1 MLNVMRLVS
10 YYPTRCVLVITQHP
24 NVITSPILYF
34 GTINYTACAHIHNSK
49 IILVTNSLVL
59 LLARTTEITST
70 VRGIV
75 NIHSNYEVSQNAEDL
90 LSAQEWHNFSSYL

>member
-1 MLNVMRLVS
+1 
-10 YYPTRCVLVITQHP
+10 VIIQHP

-34 GTINYTACAHIHNSK
+34 GTINYTACAHLRNNK

-70 VRGIV
+70 IRGIV
-75 NIHSNYEVSQNAEDL
+75 NIHSNYEVSRNAEDL
-90 LSAQEWHNFSSYL
+90 LSARE